1 MVDSNF
7 LTRNIVAKRVT
18 PRIVRALECFIIEKC
33 RSRNDDVL
41 VIAEGF
47 QCFLKAVSKTN
58 IFLLVAFVNVGTHC
72 ISETH

>member
-1 MVDSNF
+1 MDSNF

-41 VIAEGF
+41 VIAE
-47 QCFLKAVSKTN
+47 QRIL
-58 IFLLVAFVNVGTHC
+58 IVAENESEGLFTKERILRASRGVN
-72 ISETH
+72 